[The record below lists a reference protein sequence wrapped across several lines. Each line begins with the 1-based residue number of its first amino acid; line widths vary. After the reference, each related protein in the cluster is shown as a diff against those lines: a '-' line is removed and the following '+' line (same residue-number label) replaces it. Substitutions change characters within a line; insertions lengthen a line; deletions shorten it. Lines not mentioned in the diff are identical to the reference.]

1 MYVKDLTAGKLDSC
15 AQVGRFV
22 GYDSESKGYQIYW
35 PHKCSVT
42 VEQNVIFN
50 EDDILIKTDTIVIS
64 GNTLAE
70 GEIDKVIQH
79 SATSNLENEQAE
91 LQQDLNEPENQPEN
105 PELPTN
111 SIPFTPTEAL
121 PPESLQL
128 QAPREPDLDPQ
139 VELNTGCGHRA
150 CHPPGHYAKLNKG
163 LETNFTAI
171 ESDEEVEN
179 ADEALFVEDADL
191 YTSPF
196 ADYALGISLG
206 SEPKTLDE
214 ALHS

>member
-1 MYVKDLTAGKLDSC
+1 M
-15 AQVGRFV
+15 
-22 GYDSESKGYQIYW
+22 
-35 PHKCSVT
+35 
-42 VEQNVIFN
+42 
-50 EDDILIKTDTIVIS
+50 
-64 GNTLAE
+64 
-70 GEIDKVIQH
+70 
-79 SATSNLENEQAE
+79 
-91 LQQDLNEPENQPEN
+91 
-105 PELPTN
+105 PTN

-150 CHPPGHYAKLNKG
+150 CHPPGHYVKLNKG
-163 LETNFTAI
+163 LEANFAAI
-171 ESDEEVEN
+171 KSDEEVKN